1 MVNRS
6 ILPYPIPTLD
16 PLIPRQVGITF
27 IPNSP
32 RWLVLRSLR
41 KSSLLE
47 VPRES
52 AGGWR
57 SSSPPFRDVGTKAQ
71 LFPMVESGAVVF
83 STNCVLKKTKVSTV

>member
-1 MVNRS
+1 MDPS
-6 ILPYPIPTLD
+6 YPIFPHLD

-47 VPRES
+47 VPTYPLE
-52 AGGWR
+52 GGGGVR
-57 SSSPPFRDVGTKAQ
+57 R
-71 LFPMVESGAVVF
+71 L
-83 STNCVLKKTKVSTV
+83 